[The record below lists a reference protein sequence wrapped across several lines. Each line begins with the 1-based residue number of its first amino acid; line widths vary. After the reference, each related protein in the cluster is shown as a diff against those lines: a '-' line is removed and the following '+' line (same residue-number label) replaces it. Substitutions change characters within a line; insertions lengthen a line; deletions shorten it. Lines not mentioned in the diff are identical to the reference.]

1 MQSSPSNDGKGTWE
15 CGIGETVPS
24 CTTYGVAD
32 LLRCGEGRGM
42 GFRLWIW
49 SWSHGCWQGVVCGA
63 GTAAAFTGC
72 RSGRYWLGVCG
83 AWRWAQVHPRERCE
97 RVPWCRSGKLELGCV
112 NGGDLGGS
120 SGDPARVAVVVRC
133 NSGCTIAR
141 EEVVVLTQRGREEFV
156 CAEANFVL
164 HQHGSPIRV
173 DSVCVGGE
181 SHGC

>member
-1 MQSSPSNDGKGTWE
+1 MAAGK
-15 CGIGETVPS
+15 VLFAAR
-24 CTTYGVAD
+24 VR
-32 LLRCGEGRGM
+32 LRP
-42 GFRLWIW
+42 
-49 SWSHGCWQGVVCGA
+49 
-63 GTAAAFTGC
+63 FTGC